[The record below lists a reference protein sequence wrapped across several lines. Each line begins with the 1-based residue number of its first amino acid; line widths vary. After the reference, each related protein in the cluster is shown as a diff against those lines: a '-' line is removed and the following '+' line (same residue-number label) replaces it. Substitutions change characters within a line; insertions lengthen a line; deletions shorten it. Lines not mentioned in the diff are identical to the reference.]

1 MYGVSPYMGSWQD
14 TGSFLDSEGLVMSFV
29 GEGEHLLVASAVA
42 KCFYLVLRAVERQ
55 RGGTVGIGGSGG
67 QCLADAMHLFLAIT
81 VVALELAGKSAVNHF
96 YLGA

>member
-42 KCFYLVLRAVERQ
+42 KCFNIILRAVER
-55 RGGTVGIGGSGG
+55 
-67 QCLADAMHLFLAIT
+67 
-81 VVALELAGKSAVNHF
+81 
-96 YLGA
+96 

>member
-1 MYGVSPYMGSWQD
+1 M
-14 TGSFLDSEGLVMSFV
+14 TFI
-29 GEGEHLLVASAVA
+29 GEGKHLLVASAVA
-42 KCFYLVLRAVERQ
+42 KCLNIVLRAVERQ

-67 QCLADAMHLFLAIT
+67 QRLCDAVNLFFAMT

>member
-1 MYGVSPYMGSWQD
+1 
-14 TGSFLDSEGLVMSFV
+14 MSFV

-42 KCFYLVLRAVERQ
+42 KCLISYCARSKDNEGYRRHWRQ
-55 RGGTVGIGGSGG
+55 WWSVPRR
-67 QCLADAMHLFLAIT
+67 CDAPFLAIA